1 MLLFLLGR
9 MHSPPSLPAPSPHAP
24 GACRSGEAWAA
35 LVAEYLLTYLA
46 PRSHLANTIAW
57 EALRTQERRLTLTGT
72 GLRSRVKFSF
82 CGRRRALRVETSPT
96 CSRISQP
103 RSKSK
108 CFKLM
113 DNVRNHRSPAP
124 GAQRVSEGCMFNI
137 NCAPPPRRAA
147 RAQTRAARRAPS
159 AHRRRSRPRSRSH
172 SAGCPRVAAGH
183 AASERG

>member
-1 MLLFLLGR
+1 MRPCLLGR
-9 MHSPPSLPAPSPHAP
+9 MEYALPPIPTCPQEPSH
-24 GACRSGEAWAA
+24 GKRSGAKAHPHGDRTP
-35 LVAEYLLTYLA
+35 EY
-46 PRSHLANTIAW
+46 
-57 EALRTQERRLTLTGT
+57 
-72 GLRSRVKFSF
+72 RVKFLF
-82 CGRRRALRVETSPT
+82 CGRPRALRVETSPT

-108 CFKLM
+108 CFKFM